1 MHLAGKGK
9 GGNPDPHASWHCNK
23 GGQTRKKRTSLK
35 VHFLSFFLFA
45 CFWRGDAKESLEIV
59 NGPRSEWRIR
69 LTDLQSV
76 HSSHT
81 EFLPETKKIEIGESR
96 TGALFSGR
104 TLYVTEEREREKR
117 SFPPCPEY
125 IPIFS
130 SSLFGSSS
138 SAQFRMKRDEGDF
151 IDWDLIDC
159 MGRERRNI
167 LSGIRGECPPPCP
180 IQKGKISAPPIFRE
194 MMGFSL

>member
-81 EFLPETKKIEIGESR
+81 EFLPETKKNRNWRIPHRSSLLR
-96 TGALFSGR
+96 THIVCHGR
-104 TLYVTEEREREKR
+104 ERERR
-117 SFPPCPEY
+117 DLSLRVLN
-125 IPIFS
+125 IF
-130 SSLFGSSS
+130 LFS
-138 SAQFRMKRDEGDF
+138 
-151 IDWDLIDC
+151 
-159 MGRERRNI
+159 
-167 LSGIRGECPPPCP
+167 PPP
-180 IQKGKISAPPIFRE
+180 SDPPPPPTFARRGMRGILLI
-194 MMGFSL
+194 GI